1 MFHSRLGAATK
12 VGAVLCALALVGAC
26 EDTDPTEPEFV
37 EPSTQEWFG
46 HVRADRLTVMTRN
59 LYVGAPIE
67 ALFDAELPLPV
78 AAWEL
83 WQQVKTT
90 NYPERAEAMADEIA
104 RARPHLIGL
113 NEVSYFDVQTTAGA
127 ETLDFLPILLNE
139 LAERRL
145 DYVPVAYV
153 QNFAGQ
159 VPLFDPAT
167 GVQGMA
173 TLVDF
178 DFILARG
185 DVTVS
190 DPQAANFEAAVV
202 EIADIPG
209 IGQMPIQILRGWA
222 SIDAEVHG
230 FAFRFVVS
238 HLEPG
243 EEQPDIQEAQG
254 FELMAAL
261 DDEQLPIIMVGDMN
275 SAADRSTTPTYG
287 NFIDIG
293 DYRDTWNRRQP
304 GYTCCQLS
312 DLLNRRSVLDKRV
325 DLILFSDDFG
335 LGRGNRRAI
344 RSWLVGNRFWD
355 KTPSG
360 LWPSDHAGV
369 ITSLR
374 VRRAGEAK

>member
-1 MFHSRLGAATK
+1 MFNSKANTAGR
-12 VGAVLCALALVGAC
+12 VVAVLCALLMICGC
-26 EDTDPTEPEFV
+26 EDSDPTEPEFV
-37 EPSTQEWFG
+37 EPSAQEWFG
-46 HVRADRLTVMTRN
+46 HSGSDRLTVMTRN
-59 LYVGAPIE
+59 LYVGAPVE
-67 ALFDAELPLPV
+67 ALFSTELPLPV
-78 AAWEL
+78 AAWQL
-83 WQQVKTT
+83 WQQVKAT

-104 RARPHLIGL
+104 GARPHLIGL
-113 NEVSYFDVQTTAGA
+113 NEVSYFDVQTTAGV

-139 LAERRL
+139 LAERGV
-145 DYVPVAYV
+145 DYVPVAQV

-159 VPLFDPAT
+159 VPLFDPET
-167 GVQGMA
+167 GVQGAA

-190 DPQAANFEAAVV
+190 DPQAANFDNVVV
-202 EIADIPG
+202 EVVDIPG
-209 IGQMPIQILRGWA
+209 MGQVPIPILRGWA
-222 SIDAEVHG
+222 SIDAVVDG

-243 EEQPDIQEAQG
+243 EDNPDVQEAQG

-261 DDEQLPIIMVGDMN
+261 ENEELPIVLVGDMN
-275 SAADRSTTPTYG
+275 SAANRTTTPTYG

-293 DYRDTWNRRQP
+293 GYVDTWNRLIP
-304 GYTCCQLS
+304 GYTCCQQS
-312 DLLNRRSVLDKRV
+312 DLLNWRSVLDKRV
-325 DLILFSDDFG
+325 DLILVSGDFE
-335 LGRGNRRAI
+335 LWRRNRRAV

-374 VRRAGEAK
+374 LSSYEEED